1 VIKPTWGTLNPIHQ
15 INPYMKRRE
24 FLHAGALAG
33 IGSLVVPSS
42 LAGLTSNSE
51 ISAKGTAKNII
62 FLVSDGMSHGTLNMA
77 DLLLQRKEGRSS
89 NWIKL
94 YRDKKAVRAYMD
106 TASLDSMV
114 TDSAAGS
121 SAWGGGMRV
130 KNGALN
136 VGPDGTSYEPI
147 LQKFK
152 KAGKSV
158 GCVTTVPITHAT
170 PAGFCVSTKN
180 RGSQEEIADIYLN
193 LKFDVMMGGGTEF
206 FSADKR
212 KDKRDLF
219 AEFLQKGIQVVR
231 NRDEMEKCKDEEPVL
246 GVFYEDGLPY
256 TLDQKSDTK
265 LQAGIP
271 TLADMTRKA
280 IKQLSKNPSGFVLQ
294 VEGGKVDWGAH
305 ANDIGATIYDQIA
318 FDDAIGVAV
327 GFAEKN
333 QDTLVIITTDHG
345 NASPGLIKSK
355 NTDAGFDTIG
365 NFKYTNEWILFGI
378 RKNDSPQMI
387 IDRIF
392 EAQNIAISKEE
403 ASRLLIHYSDLD
415 NEGLYN
421 AYRLPFKQLAQIQ
434 QAYTSVGWCGM
445 DHSAEFVELA
455 MLGPGSK
462 SLPPFVKNTDLHNFM
477 LKTAGLI
484 GK

>member
-1 VIKPTWGTLNPIHQ
+1 
-15 INPYMKRRE
+15 MKRRE

-33 IGSLVVPSS
+33 LGGLVIPSS
-42 LAGLTSNSE
+42 LKGITSKSE
-51 ISAKGTAKNII
+51 PPAKGKAKNII

-94 YRDKKAVRAYMD
+94 YHDQKAVRAYMD
-106 TASLDSMV
+106 TAALDSMV
-114 TDSAAGS
+114 TDSAAAS

-130 KNGALN
+130 NNGALN

-180 RGSQEEIADIYLN
+180 RGSQEAIADIYLN

-219 AEFLQKGIQVVR
+219 AEFTQKGYQVAR
-231 NRDEMEKCKDEEPVL
+231 NKTEMENCKPGVPVMA
-246 GVFYEDGLPY
+246 VFHDDGLPY
-256 TLDQKSDTK
+256 TLDQKSDQE
-265 LQAGIP
+265 LLSAIP

-280 IKQLSKNPSGFVLQ
+280 LSQLSNNPSGFVLQ

-305 ANDIGATIYDQIA
+305 ANDIGATIFDQIA

-327 GFAEKN
+327 AFAEKN
-333 QDTLVIITTDHG
+333 NDTLVIITTDHG

-355 NTDAGFDTIG
+355 ATDKGFETIG
-365 NFKYTNEWILFGI
+365 NFKHTNEWILYGI
-378 RKNDSPQMI
+378 RKNDSAQTV
-387 IDRIF
+387 IDRIY
-392 EAQNIAISKEE
+392 EAQSIAISKEE
-403 ASRLLIHYSDLD
+403 ASQLLTHYSDLD

-421 AYRLPFKQLAQIQ
+421 AYKLPFKQLGQIQ

-445 DHSAEFVELA
+445 DHSGEFVELA

-462 SLPPFVKNTDLHNFM
+462 ALPPFVKNTDLHNFM
-477 LKTAGLI
+477 LKTTGLI
-484 GK
+484 S